1 MPKPV
6 NIFSGLNARYQPRN
20 LHMSDLKNRQG
31 RLKQFP
37 DGSPVETD
45 FEVFESPMPDCAAGQ
60 VLCRTQFL
68 SLDPYMRSQIAGR
81 HLSGSIVPG
90 DVMRGESVCEVVHSN
105 DERFQ
110 AGDRVRCMGGW
121 QEYTVQEGD
130 KLANVPAEI
139 DPPSLALSLLGM
151 TGLTAWAGMI
161 WQANVQEGDCVLIP
175 AVTGGVGAAAAQFC
189 RNRGATVI
197 GMAGSDDKCQYARD
211 HLGVEECINRK
222 TEDVPARLSELF
234 PNGIDVFF
242 DLVGGEL
249 LVQASERLALNARV
263 VLCGLIS
270 EYNNPTRAAGPP
282 PGFWIRSRATV
293 YGLVVYDFEARRDEF
308 VTACLP
314 DLQAGRLIQ
323 PEDLNQGIDS
333 APSAFSRLMRGE
345 NFGKVVV
352 AM

>member
-1 MPKPV
+1 MTET
-6 NIFSGLNARYQPRN
+6 I
-20 LHMSDLKNRQG
+20 NRQV

-37 DGSPVETD
+37 DGTPVETD
-45 FEVFESPMPDCAAGQ
+45 FEVIESPIPECNAGQ

-90 DVMRGESVCEVVHSN
+90 DVMRGESICEVVHSN
-105 DERFQ
+105 DDRFSS
-110 AGDRVRCMGGW
+110 GDRVRCMGGW
-121 QEYTVQEGD
+121 QEFTVQNGD
-130 KLANVPAEI
+130 QLARVPAEI

-161 WQANVQEGDCVLIP
+161 WQANVQEGDRVLIP

-197 GMAGSDDKCQYARD
+197 GLAGSDDKCQYAIK
-211 HLGVEECINRK
+211 HLGVEACINRK
-222 TEDVPARLSELF
+222 TEDVPARLGEMF
-234 PNGIDVFF
+234 PKGIDVFF

-270 EYNNPTRAAGPP
+270 EYNSPTRAAGPP
-282 PGFWIRSRATV
+282 PGYWIRSRATV
-293 YGLVVYDFEARRDEF
+293 YGLVVYDFESRRNEF
-308 VTACLP
+308 IAACLP
-314 DLQAGRLIQ
+314 DLQAGRLQQ
-323 PEDLNQGIDS
+323 PEDLNQGIAS